1 MNSPAEILQIWI
13 GNSVKKATL
22 PTFKMISAATAF
34 FFPQQL
40 LRQPSKPELPSW
52 SVQRSSLWD

>member
-22 PTFKMISAATAF
+22 PTFKMILLGIA
-34 FFPQQL
+34 PRRL
-40 LRQPSKPELPSW
+40 LRQFSKPALPNW
-52 SVQRSSLWD
+52 SAPRSSLSD